1 MPTQLV
7 DDATIMDVIEQLLAY
22 QAPEVIYHPD
32 GEAHVQVQEVVDENA
47 DPFSPS
53 IAELFVQLEQQN
65 LWGEWHQAASEQ
77 EASWLSDLMKHIVV
91 RMKDKPCQLPAWLS
105 CFSVLTERDAIL
117 TAIGDLSQLPLQQA
131 SNEQLNQVM
140 VKIEELTLP
149 NYDEDD
155 VSQYLEQ
162 CMIDDA
168 LERLRACL

>member
-1 MPTQLV
+1 
-7 DDATIMDVIEQLLAY
+7 MDVIELLLAY
-22 QAPEVIYHPD
+22 QAPEEIYHPD
-32 GEAHVQVQEVVDENA
+32 GEGHVQVQVVMDENA

-65 LWGEWHQAASEQ
+65 LWSEWQQAASEQ
-77 EASWLSDLMKHIVV
+77 EASWLCDLMKHIVV
-91 RMKDKPCQLPAWLS
+91 WMKDKPCQLQAWLS

-117 TAIGDLSQLPLQQA
+117 TAISDLSQLPLQQA

-140 VKIEELTLP
+140 VRINELTLP

-162 CMIDDA
+162 CMINDA
-168 LERLRACL
+168 LERIRQYL